1 VKLSKRDITLFLI
14 IDFVICAGIVAL
26 VLNKG

>member
-1 VKLSKRDITLFLI
+1 MKLSKRDITLFLI
-14 IDFVICAGIVAL
+14 IDFVICATIVVL

>member
-1 VKLSKRDITLFLI
+1 MKAGKRDVILFLI
-14 IDFVICAGIVAL
+14 IDFVICATIVVV